1 MVRRFVLT
9 RDSVWITIAQVA
21 VFAALTA
28 LAARI
33 TIPLPNTP
41 VPITLQTMAVVLAGL
56 MLGARGGALS
66 QLAYLSAIAVGLP
79 LDAYARGSAALAGPT
94 AGYLW
99 AFIPAAFVA
108 GFIAE
113 RAPWPSLLSR
123 LVGSLAGMAVI
134 YALGAGWLMAISPNV
149 NTLAVA
155 WAAGIAPFILPDLAK
170 AVVAALVAEG
180 TLR

>member
-41 VPITLQTMAVVLAGL
+41 VPITLQTMTVVLAGL

-79 LDAYARGSAALAGPT
+79 LDAYARGAAALSGPT

-99 AFIPAAFVA
+99 AFVPAAFVA
-108 GFIAE
+108 GLIAE
-113 RAPWPSLLSR
+113 RAPWSSLLSR

-149 NTLAVA
+149 NTLATA
-155 WAAGIAPFILPDLAK
+155 WIAGIAPFILPDLVK